1 MNKVATAKNSFHK
14 DRVGTVTV
22 KVIKCSNLANKD
34 FSIFGHDLSD
44 PYTIVSIS
52 TESLGSQS
60 KKTKVIND
68 DLNPVWEET
77 FTFDVYDPKGYIIFD
92 VFDKDST
99 SDEFLGEARI
109 LLAAIVGKGQTNHTL
124 ALQPRSQKDKKI
136 TGEIVLDVNYVLD
149 PVTDQTLFN
158 GPIISEQTKQQ
169 FQQSIQSAKE
179 GVKTIFEDFK
189 QDPERALKN
198 YRYLVF
204 TVILFLLPLAYL
216 VEQHLAA
223 FFFVLLLMVAF
234 YTKPTSKSFYKWLEN
249 TIKNQGPTN
258 KLVNCVE
265 RKTVKSLPWRF
276 TDYEIFNLAVIDNEQ
291 FLIIGIFGNWIQ
303 LR

>member
-1 MNKVATAKNSFHK
+1 MNKVATTKNLFRK
-14 DRVGTVTV
+14 EDRVGTVTV

-34 FSIFGHDLSD
+34 FSIFAQEDLSD

-60 KKTKVIND
+60 KKTRVIDNN
-68 DLNPVWEET
+68 LNPEWDET
-77 FTFDVYDPKGYIIFD
+77 FTFDVYDPKGSIIFD
-92 VFDKDST
+92 VFDKDNKN
-99 SDEFLGEARI
+99 DDFLGEARI
-109 LLAAIVGKGQTNHTL
+109 LLATIVGKGQTNFTL

-136 TGEIVLDVNYVLD
+136 TGEIILDVNYVLD
-149 PVTDQTLFN
+149 RVTEQTLFN

-169 FQQSIQSAKE
+169 FQQGIQNAKS
-179 GVKTIFEDFK
+179 IFEDFK
-189 QDPERALKN
+189 RDPERALKN

-204 TVILFLLPLAYL
+204 GAIILLLPVAYV
-216 VEQHLAA
+216 VEQHLTAL
-223 FFFVLLLMVAF
+223 FFVVILVVAF

-258 KLVNCVE
+258 KLVNFIE
-265 RKTVKSLPWRF
+265 RKTVKSLPWRV
-276 TDYEIFNLAVIDNEQ
+276 TDYEIFNLAAMDDEQ
-291 FLIIGIFGNWIQ
+291 FIILGIFGNWIQ